1 MTEEK
6 SPWVGD
12 QVHDAHTGR
21 EGVVTDV
28 KNGTYILRPV
38 HSYWGQTWTASGPE
52 GLTVTVSRLERVRRE
67 REA

>member
-6 SPWVGD
+6 PPWVGD
-12 QVHDAHTGR
+12 QVHDANADK

-38 HSYWGQTWTASGPE
+38 HSYWGQTWTASDAE
-52 GLTVTVSRLERVRRE
+52 VLTITVSRLERIKRE
-67 REA
+67 REV